1 VAAAALRINTMS
13 SNMASEEAMSVA
25 NKGLESPMRSA
36 VTPSRELDL
45 VRGILAKASPTNL
58 AKYYKVMTDA
68 GFDSAESLTI
78 DLASFREVCP
88 DILPGHAHAILSY
101 ARKQQEALRQEEPKR
116 TREAGVEPA
125 PTAVHD
131 RHSIEKMS
139 LAGPIPTF
147 PVNAE
152 DDEAKVHAWF
162 VGVATWS
169 RIWSIEVANACIHID
184 KHPDKPLA
192 GTGIVVGSEANSY
205 WGNSFVLAHQSDKS
219 IMSLFTQGQKDCPK
233 LTEILPVLASIYRSK
248 DEDYVDKLRVEF
260 INMSPCTQEWHL
272 QQSLIAWKSLR
283 EELKARENEQG
294 PKECLAS
301 LKRLLSGL
309 PKIQALLESTEFTLQ
324 IKTSF
329 DRMLRLAEG
338 KAKEWVRIKPKNPKP
353 NPSKGKK
360 GDKAK
365 EDSPRSD
372 PTPNPTPNP
381 TPTPTPTPTPA
392 PNSSSVMKGSVGSG
406 SEELRDC
413 YGWVVSK
420 YKCRH
425 AKGAGHGLAN
435 DGISVCRFK
444 HDPSKENSDPKEVLD
459 HLATTPCKHGADCP
473 HKESCLHL
481 HP

>member
-1 VAAAALRINTMS
+1 
-13 SNMASEEAMSVA
+13 MASEEAMSVA

-101 ARKQQEALRQEEPKR
+101 ARKQQEALRQEEPTR

-131 RHSIEKMS
+131 RHSIEKRG
-139 LAGPIPTF
+139 LAGPFPPF

-152 DDEAKVHAWF
+152 DDEAKVNAWF
-162 VGVATWS
+162 VGVVTWS
-169 RIWSIEVANACIHID
+169 RMWSIEVANACIHLD
-184 KHPDKPLA
+184 KYPDKPLA
-192 GTGIVVGSEANSY
+192 GTGIVVGSDSDSY
-205 WGNSFVLAHQSDKS
+205 WGNSFMLAHQSDTS
-219 IMSLFTQGQKDCPK
+219 IMDLFTQAHKECPK
-233 LTEILPVLASIYRSK
+233 MTEIMPVLVGMFRSK
-248 DEDYVDKLRVEF
+248 NEDYVDKLRVKF
-260 INMSPCTQEWHL
+260 INMVPCTQEWHL

-283 EELKARENEQG
+283 EELKSRENEQG
-294 PKECLAS
+294 DKECLAS

-309 PKIQALLESTEFTLQ
+309 PKVQTLLESTEFTLQ
-324 IKTSF
+324 KKVSF
-329 DRMLRLAEG
+329 DWMLRLAEG
-338 KAKEWVRIKPKNPKP
+338 KGKDWVRIKPKHPKP
-353 NPSKGKK
+353 NRDPKPKK

-365 EDSPRSD
+365 EDSSRSD

-381 TPTPTPTPTPA
+381 TPTPTPNPTPA

-406 SEELRDC
+406 SGELRDC
-413 YGWVVSK
+413 FGWVVSRF
-420 YKCRH
+420 KCRH
-425 AKGAGHGLAN
+425 TIGAGPGRAN
-435 DGISVCRFK
+435 DGVSCCRFQ
-444 HDPSKENSDPKEVLD
+444 HDPSKENSDPKEVID
-459 HLATTPCKHGADCP
+459 HLGTIPCKHGADCP

-481 HP
+481 HE